1 MRPGVR
7 GLGAAWTGW
16 VVTALMALAALAAFL
31 WPLGFTLFV
40 PLAGLL
46 CAPFLGRGRLNPA
59 LLALA
64 ALTVIAVAS
73 VAWSPHFQALGEV
86 SGYADL
92 EKQTWGKLPL
102 QLALYAAL
110 AVAAARLAPRAA
122 GRAARVF
129 AVAAVVL
136 AVILLLEGISGA
148 SLYQSLREAI
158 GDPIRPDLARKNVAQ
173 GTYALALMYWPAA
186 AWLRRVGRPGPLVLL
201 TAGTWLSPL
210 LLSAMAPVAA
220 LVLSGG
226 VLLAVRHA
234 PRRAPLAVGLVLAAI
249 VLLMPWALLALQPG
263 LEALRP
269 HVGASWAARVDIWLF
284 AAEHA
289 AQRPLL
295 GWGLD
300 ASRTFGEAI
309 PLHPH
314 NGPLQLWLELGALG
328 ALVAAAF
335 WALLLRQAG
344 RLASLG
350 EGRAAPPAAA
360 ATVYF
365 VIGALSFGV
374 WQEWWLALGT
384 LAAVWAVLVARAPD
398 PFAETVIEA

>member
-1 MRPGVR
+1 MSPGLR
-7 GLGAAWTGW
+7 QAGAAWTGG
-16 VVTALMALAALAAFL
+16 VVTALMALAALTAFL

-46 CAPFLGRGRLNPA
+46 CAPFLGRGRPNPP

-64 ALTVIAVAS
+64 GLTALAVAS

-86 SGYADL
+86 SGYVDL

-110 AVAAARLAPRAA
+110 VLVAARLAP
-122 GRAARVF
+122 GPTGWAARVF

-136 AVILLLEGISGA
+136 AVVLLLEGISGA
-148 SLYQSLREAI
+148 RLYQGLREAI
-158 GDPIRPDLARKNVAQ
+158 DDPIRPDLARKNVAQ
-173 GTYALALMYWPAA
+173 ATYALALMYWPAA
-186 AWLRRVGRPGPLVLL
+186 AWLRRAGRPAPLVLL
-201 TAGTWLSPL
+201 TAGAWLAPV

-220 LVLSGG
+220 LALSGA

-234 PRRAPLAVGLVLAAI
+234 PRRGPQAAGLMLAA
-249 VLLMPWALLALQPG
+249 VLLIMPWVLLALQPV

-284 AAEHA
+284 AAEHV

-314 NGPLQLWLELGALG
+314 NGPLQIWLELGALG
-328 ALVAAAF
+328 ALAAAAV

-344 RLASLG
+344 RLEAQG
-350 EGRAAPPAAA
+350 AGRAGPAAA
-360 ATVYF
+360 AAVVYF

-374 WQEWWLALGT
+374 WQEWWLALGA
-384 LAAVWAVLVARAPD
+384 LAAVWALLVARAPD
-398 PFAETVIEA
+398 PYAETEIEG